1 MYRFRLVASFGD
13 RPGSQRHSSCGWT
26 QFLDGVYKSQ
36 TTTYPLLQ
44 NSWAN
49 KFLGLGDGR
58 KSSKSSSDADNTFN
72 NTLKFLPSRPSSK
85 KKQEETK
92 RKRTYLKTQHFLP
105 ILTYRCASCS
115 TINNLRR
122 PFMGFVFVS
131 NTGRAGLPSR
141 AAFYLEPGCPHQERP
156 EECLEKLSFSL
167 PVPTNKTVP
176 NKTRAQPK
184 VGRRN
189 DRRHE
194 RIRIQRRGTR
204 RAGSVRRRICDN
216 FRQVAQASAKRKPKV
231 ARRWAESVGSGSGG
245 FGRVRQ
251 ARRASIAGERSKW
264 QARREHDPTEG
275 QDSGGGGGRGH
286 QLWSA
291 SEKSL
296 TVRTVPRQQA
306 RRDHSHEGFSAIFR
320 VLFRVES
327 SIFPYLTFAEFPTF
341 RHTSIPSSR
350 SRICSVSDQ
359 FLQRIIISELV
370 TFSLKLFHLFQLHW
384 EFLLLDL
391 RAILSVLTK
400 QMM

>member
-176 NKTRAQPK
+176 NKNTSTTENRTKKRSTARNHSDSETRNAT
-184 VGRRN
+184 
-189 DRRHE
+189 
-194 RIRIQRRGTR
+194 RGF
-204 RAGSVRRRICDN
+204 GSPSNMRW
-216 FRQVAQASAKRKPKV
+216 FQTGGPGKREEE
-231 ARRWAESVGSGSGG
+231 AESREKM
-245 FGRVRQ
+245 GRKR
-251 ARRASIAGERSKW
+251 
-264 QARREHDPTEG
+264 G
-275 QDSGGGGGRGH
+275 QR
-286 QLWSA
+286 
-291 SEKSL
+291 
-296 TVRTVPRQQA
+296 
-306 RRDHSHEGFSAIFR
+306 
-320 VLFRVES
+320 
-327 SIFPYLTFAEFPTF
+327 
-341 RHTSIPSSR
+341 
-350 SRICSVSDQ
+350 
-359 FLQRIIISELV
+359 
-370 TFSLKLFHLFQLHW
+370 
-384 EFLLLDL
+384 
-391 RAILSVLTK
+391 
-400 QMM
+400 

>member
-167 PVPTNKTVP
+167 PSQRTKPSRTKHEHNRKSDEESIDGTNEFGFRDAERDARV
-176 NKTRAQPK
+176 RFA
-184 VGRRN
+184 VEYAMIS
-189 DRRHE
+189 DRW
-194 RIRIQRRGTR
+194 
-204 RAGSVRRRICDN
+204 
-216 FRQVAQASAKRKPKV
+216 P
-231 ARRWAESVGSGSGG
+231 
-245 FGRVRQ
+245 RQ
-251 ARRASIAGERSKW
+251 ARRGGRKSREDGPKAWAAVAAGSVVLGKREELRSPASGRSGKREESTI
-264 QARREHDPTEG
+264 QRRDRTAAAAADEDTNCGRPARRAWRYGRYP
-275 QDSGGGGGRGH
+275 GGKREEIT
-286 QLWSA
+286 A
-291 SEKSL
+291 
-296 TVRTVPRQQA
+296 
-306 RRDHSHEGFSAIFR
+306 
-320 VLFRVES
+320 
-327 SIFPYLTFAEFPTF
+327 
-341 RHTSIPSSR
+341 TS
-350 SRICSVSDQ
+350 D
-359 FLQRIIISELV
+359 
-370 TFSLKLFHLFQLHW
+370 FQPFFW
-384 EFLLLDL
+384 FYFE
-391 RAILSVLTK
+391 
-400 QMM
+400 

>member
-1 MYRFRLVASFGD
+1 
-13 RPGSQRHSSCGWT
+13 
-26 QFLDGVYKSQ
+26 
-36 TTTYPLLQ
+36 
-44 NSWAN
+44 
-49 KFLGLGDGR
+49 
-58 KSSKSSSDADNTFN
+58 
-72 NTLKFLPSRPSSK
+72 
-85 KKQEETK
+85 
-92 RKRTYLKTQHFLP
+92 
-105 ILTYRCASCS
+105 
-115 TINNLRR
+115 
-122 PFMGFVFVS
+122 MGFVFVS

-184 VGRRN
+184 VGRRI

-204 RAGSVRRRICDN
+204 RAGSVRRRICDD
-216 FRQVAQASAKRKPKV
+216 FRQVAQASAKRRPKV

-245 FGRVRQ
+245 FGRARQ
-251 ARRASIAGERSKW
+251 AGRASIAGERSKW

-275 QDSGGGGGRGH
+275 QDSGGGRGH

-296 TVRTVPRQQA
+296 TVRTVPRWQA
-306 RRDHSHEGFSAIFR
+306 RRDHSHERFSAIFL

-327 SIFPYLTFAEFPTF
+327 SIFTYLRFSEFPTF

-359 FLQRIIISELV
+359 FFQRIIISELV
-370 TFSLKLFHLFQLHW
+370 TFSLKLFHLTS
-384 EFLLLDL
+384 L
-391 RAILSVLTK
+391 RVSSTRSASYLIRTY
-400 QMM
+400 